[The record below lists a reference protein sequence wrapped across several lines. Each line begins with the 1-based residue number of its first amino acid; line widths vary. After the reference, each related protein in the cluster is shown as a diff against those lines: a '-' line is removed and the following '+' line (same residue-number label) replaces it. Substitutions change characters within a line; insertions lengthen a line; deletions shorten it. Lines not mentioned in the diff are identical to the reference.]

1 MDRSVASVLTL
12 GLLFGV
18 GCGSPASGTPAAT
31 GATTGQATS
40 GVVGAGTGATSGGAG
55 AGATGSIGVPSGVSV
70 TGASA
75 GTASS
80 GNVGSGSSTGAI
92 GSTGIASAGVPTT
105 GASGAAAGA
114 RAGASAGA
122 STGMSAGMSTGSA
135 GSSAGASGSCNA
147 TAIAGVIGHPDP
159 CINYP
164 TRPGYDLYLAEEFE
178 QPIDLDNDPNWT
190 WSDGAIDQ
198 GQVRFI
204 ESQITFAG
212 GNMLTT
218 TEKTAQPTSM
228 SYAEN
233 TTIGPK
239 PLSSG
244 EFRTKYNNYRYG
256 WYEARYKPPTDTTGN
271 FISTLFA
278 FRTPKTIAWREIDNE
293 LTANGLDILGTNVYW
308 QNNAGNYV
316 CNYADQLDVTL
327 GIANVQS
334 DFHVYA
340 MEWAP
345 TYIKWYVD
353 DMTHP
358 VRTKTPTEVVTN
370 CPGSTFTVAI
380 PELSAKIMMNLWIFA
395 SANGYGGNDPTKN
408 AYPMTSM
415 YDYFRFYKAA
425 TGESTY
431 PCSPTPGC
439 IAHSDIIMSKNN
451 PNDGVPYNAN

>member
-1 MDRSVASVLTL
+1 MSS
-12 GLLFGV
+12 
-18 GCGSPASGTPAAT
+18 GSS
-31 GATTGQATS
+31 
-40 GVVGAGTGATSGGAG
+40 GAG
-55 AGATGSIGVPSGVSV
+55 AGI
-70 TGASA
+70 
-75 GTASS
+75 
-80 GNVGSGSSTGAI
+80 
-92 GSTGIASAGVPTT
+92 
-105 GASGAAAGA
+105 
-114 RAGASAGA
+114 
-122 STGMSAGMSTGSA
+122 STGSA
-135 GSSAGASGSCNA
+135 GSSGSSGSSCNSA
-147 TAIAGVIGHPDP
+147 AIAGVIGHPDP

-164 TRPGYDLYLAEEFE
+164 TRPGYNLYLAEEFE
-178 QPIDLDNDPNWT
+178 QPIDLDTDPNWT
-190 WSDGAIDQ
+190 WSDGGLAE

-204 ESQITFAG
+204 ESQITFQG
-212 GNMLTT
+212 GNMLITAA
-218 TEKTAQPTSM
+218 KTPQPTSA
-228 SYAEN
+228 SFAEN
-233 TTIGPK
+233 AMIGPK

-256 WYEARYKPPTDTTGN
+256 WYEARYKPPTSSGN

-308 QNNAGNYV
+308 QNNAGNYL
-316 CNYADQLDVTL
+316 CNYADQLDVTI
-327 GIANVQS
+327 GVTNVQS

-340 MEWAP
+340 FEWAP

-380 PELSAKIMMNLWIFA
+380 PELASKILMNLWVFA
-395 SANGYGGNDPTKN
+395 AANGYGGNDPTKN
-408 AYPMTSM
+408 TYPMTAT

-451 PNDGVPYNAN
+451 PNDGVPDNAN

>member
-1 MDRSVASVLTL
+1 MGRSLASLLSL
-12 GLLFGV
+12 GLLLGS
-18 GCGSPASGTPAAT
+18 GCTSASPAGGAS
-31 GATTGQATS
+31 GATTGEA
-40 GVVGAGTGATSGGAG
+40 ASGG
-55 AGATGSIGVPSGVSV
+55 
-70 TGASA
+70 
-75 GTASS
+75 
-80 GNVGSGSSTGAI
+80 VGSASGQSS
-92 GSTGIASAGVPTT
+92 
-105 GASGAAAGA
+105 GASGASTGVSGPSGVTSGAAGTGSGSAGAATTGVASTGNVASGSSSGAAGA
-114 RAGASAGA
+114 AGVASGGASGGSAGANAGASTGASAGA
-122 STGMSAGMSTGSA
+122 STGSTGASA
-135 GSSAGASGSCNA
+135 GSSGSCNSA
-147 TAIAGVIGHPDP
+147 AIAGVIGHPDP

-164 TRPGYDLYLAEEFE
+164 TRPGYNLYLAEEFE

-212 GNMLTT
+212 GDMLITT
-218 TEKTAQPTSM
+218 SKIAQPASA
-228 SYAEN
+228 SFAEN
-233 TTIGPK
+233 STIGPK

-256 WYEARYKPPTDTTGN
+256 WYEARYKPPTSSGN

-327 GIANVQS
+327 GVADVQS

-395 SANGYGGNDPTKN
+395 AANGYGGNDPTKN
-408 AYPMTSM
+408 TYPMTAM